1 MPLRSEGKDGEDTS
15 VGGAIDAGLS
25 GGRGR
30 QDFERR
36 ATDLQRFA
44 PRDDPAA
51 HGRARALGR
60 VQTRDRGGAHDGGR
74 HGS

>member
-1 MPLRSEGKDGEDTS
+1 MGKLRQS
-15 VGGAIDAGLS
+15 GARLT
-25 GGRGR
+25 RGR
-30 QDFERR
+30 AGAGDDKIERR